1 MLPPFLKIM
10 INEPGLLTEHLHAY
24 SNLITKDVH
33 HWGTSLQHR
42 MVLKLIMGGSL
53 FLAVLFGGF
62 ALMIW
67 GATDSAHWSLIVVPL
82 VPLVIAIVAAFMLS
96 NKDRGPK
103 PFESVK
109 KQFSADIRMFK
120 EGAQHGSNH

>member
-33 HWGTSLQHR
+33 HWGASLQHR
-42 MVLKLIMGGSL
+42 LLLKVLLGGML
-53 FLAVLFGGF
+53 FLTVLFGGF

-67 GATDSAHWSLIVVPL
+67 GATDNAHWSLIVVPL
-82 VPLVIAIVAAFMLS
+82 VPLVIAIAAAFMS
-96 NKDRGPK
+96 NKDMGPK

-109 KQFSADIRMFK
+109 KQFCADIRMFK
-120 EGAQHGSNH
+120 EGTQHGSNH

>member
-24 SNLITKDVH
+24 SNLVTKDVR
-33 HWGTSLQHR
+33 HWGTTLQHR
-42 MVLKLIMGGSL
+42 LMLKVIMGGTL

-67 GATDSAHWSLIVVPL
+67 GATDKAHWSLIVVPL
-82 VPLVIAIVAAFMLS
+82 IPLVIAITVAFMLS
-96 NKDRGPK
+96 NKDMDPK

-109 KQFSADIRMFK
+109 KQICADIRMFK

>member
-10 INEPGLLTEHLHAY
+10 INEPGLLTEHLQAY
-24 SNLITKDVH
+24 SHLVTKDVR
-33 HWGTSLQHR
+33 HWGTSFQHR
-42 MVLKLIMGGSL
+42 LLLKAILGGTL

-67 GATDSAHWSLIVVPL
+67 GATDNAHWSLIVVPL
-82 VPLVIAIVAAFMLS
+82 MPLVVAIASGVLLS
-96 NKDRGPK
+96 NKDMGPK

-109 KQFSADIRMFK
+109 KQFCADIRMFK